1 VSYHFN
7 GKVKH
12 ASRRSENRS
21 AAANRRT
28 ERATFCDLSRTS
40 PSSKGRRKLLKNN
53 KTGNEAWIFGY
64 DVETKRQSSQWIWKP
79 SPRPKTARQVRS
91 NLRVMLII
99 FFGYEGVVR
108 HQFVPK
114 GQRVNK
120 EFYLEVT
127 FARID
132 KEKWTES

>member
-1 VSYHFN
+1 M
-7 GKVKH
+7 
-12 ASRRSENRS
+12 E
-21 AAANRRT
+21 
-28 ERATFCDLSRTS
+28 
-40 PSSKGRRKLLKNN
+40 
-53 KTGNEAWIFGY
+53 
-64 DVETKRQSSQWIWKP
+64 RQSSQWTWKP

-91 NLRVMLII
+91 IVRVMLII
-99 FFGYEGVVR
+99 FFGYEGVVG

-132 KEKWTES
+132 TEEGARIMEAKAMAAPP